1 MRGTI
6 IVDKYRLN
14 APLGSGGMA
23 EVWSATNTFT
33 ERQVAI
39 KFLGRDVVDHPEA
52 CERFLREAK
61 ITARIGHPNIIDVL
75 DVGRTHEG
83 QLFLVMELLT
93 GLPLEIALHRQ
104 NPALTLHDFTVV
116 MLGVA
121 RALEAAHASGI
132 VHRDLKPTN
141 IFLHKPKDGTLVPKL
156 LDFGVSKFLD
166 AQSPA
171 LTTPGTVLGSAL
183 YMSPEQ
189 ARGEELD
196 GRTDIFSFGA
206 ILFEALTGQ
215 RAYEAKNFH
224 ALLVAIATTR
234 PKDIDVV
241 APSVPECLR
250 RVVRACVMADRE
262 ARAST
267 FAEVAALLGRAL
279 PELTASGRLPRPL
292 FMAATIDPDATN
304 ALPVLRGISHATT
317 YAASTTA
324 PSVRRASTRYLLP
337 AVAVGSLALGLLGA
351 RATAPTAHTSNAIP
365 TASAASVTPVERSP
379 EPGPTQLAPPEPTP
393 GPRGVSVESLPDA
406 PKLRGRLAVT
416 SSGSACTVWID
427 GRERGATPYS
437 VELPSGPHD
446 VACTHGRFDRR
457 AKIVV
462 RDAAVATFHAVVPA
476 EDAQ

>member
-1 MRGTI
+1 MRGTVI
-6 IVDKYRLN
+6 ADKYRLN

-75 DVGRTHEG
+75 DVGRTHDG

-93 GLPLEIALHRQ
+93 GLPLEVALHRQ
-104 NPALTLHDFTVV
+104 NPALTFYDFAVI

-189 ARGEELD
+189 ARGEEVD

-215 RAYEAKNFH
+215 RAFEAKNFH
-224 ALLVAIATTR
+224 ALLVAIATTNA
-234 PKDIDVV
+234 KDIDVL
-241 APSVPECLR
+241 APSVPEGLR
-250 RVVRACVMADRE
+250 RVVRACVVADRNS
-262 ARAST
+262 RAAT
-267 FAEVAALLGRAL
+267 FGEVAALLEKAL
-279 PELTASGRLPRPL
+279 PELPPSIRLPRPL
-292 FMAATIDPDATN
+292 FMAATMDPDATN
-304 ALPVLRGISHATT
+304 ALPVLRASHATT

-324 PSVRRASTRYLLP
+324 PSVRRSSTRYLLP
-337 AVAVGSLALGLLGA
+337 VVAVGSLALGLLAA
-351 RATAPTAHTSNAIP
+351 RATSPTAHVSDALP
-365 TASAASVTPVERSP
+365 TASAASVSPIERP
-379 EPGPTQLAPPEPTP
+379 REPEPTLPEPAP
-393 GPRGVSVESLPDA
+393 GPRSVSVESLPDA
-406 PKLRGRLAVT
+406 PKLQGRLAVT
-416 SSGSACTVWID
+416 STGSACTVWID
-427 GRERGATPYS
+427 GHERGATPYS
-437 VELPSGPHD
+437 VELLPGPHD
-446 VACTHGRFDRR
+446 VACTHGAFDRR
-457 AKIVV
+457 GKIVV
-462 RDAAVATFHAVVPA
+462 REGALATFHTVVRGDEP
-476 EDAQ
+476 Q